1 MKQPRIHIS
10 WYVLGDVVASVLSWL
25 GFYLTRPVIYHYEA
39 DIPPGFFLGLA
50 LYTLG
55 WITLHFMTGTYISLY
70 YKSRVNEI
78 FKTIIIS
85 IIGCMVLLFFF
96 ILKNPQDN
104 NMRYYVEFFTLLS
117 LSFGFTAII
126 RIFFLTHTSAQ
137 LDSGKVYFNSLLI
150 GSIGKAN
157 QFVNNF
163 EKASEKS
170 GFVLKAFYNT
180 NGQSEN
186 FLGHSVKSYDQKD
199 DLKAIVKNEAIEEV
213 IIVMEKNQ
221 RDQITKILQVLS
233 NEKVNIKISP
243 DTLDI
248 LTGAIQTT
256 NVMGVPLIDLHSGQ
270 LPQWQQNFKRII
282 DILFALIG
290 FIILIP
296 IFIYV
301 IVRQMLS
308 SQGPVF
314 FAQERVGYKGEPFT
328 MYKFRSMVTNAEAN
342 GPMLSSENDTRITPW
357 GKVMRKWRLDE
368 LPQLWNIL
376 KGDMSVV
383 GPRPE
388 RQYYIDQLMKINPE
402 YSYLFKVKPGLT
414 SWGMVKFGYA
424 ETVEEM
430 QERLIYDL
438 LYVENVSLP
447 LDFKIMI
454 HTILIIVSGKG
465 K

>member
-10 WYVLGDVVASVLSWL
+10 WYVLGDVIACVLSWL
-25 GFYLTRPVIYHYEA
+25 GFYLARPVMYGYEIN
-39 DIPPGFFLGLA
+39 IPSGFYIGLI

-55 WITLHFMTGTYISLY
+55 WITLHFLTGTYNSLY

-85 IIGCMVLLFFF
+85 VIGCLVLLFFF
-96 ILKNPQDN
+96 ILKNPQEN
-104 NMRYYVEFFTLLS
+104 NMRYYAEFFTLLS
-117 LSFGFTAII
+117 MSFGFTIMI
-126 RIFFLTHTSAQ
+126 RISFLNHSNAQ
-137 LDSGKVYFNSLLI
+137 LDLGKVYFNSLLI

-157 QFVNNF
+157 QFVQNF

-180 NGQSEN
+180 NGHSEK
-186 FLGHSVKSYDQKD
+186 FVSQPVKTYEHTD
-199 DLKAIVKNEAIEEV
+199 DLRVIVKNEEIEEV
-213 IIVMEKNQ
+213 IIVIEKNE
-221 RDQITKILQVLS
+221 REQITKILQVLS

-256 NVMGVPLIDLHSGQ
+256 NVMGVPLIDLHTGQ

-301 IVRQMLS
+301 IIRQMLS
-308 SQGPVF
+308 SPGPIF
-314 FAQERVGYKGEPFT
+314 FAQERIGYKGEPFT
-328 MYKFRSMVTNAEAN
+328 MYKFRSMITDAEAN
-342 GPMLSSENDTRITPW
+342 GPMLSSENDIRITPW

-388 RQYYIDQLMKINPE
+388 RQFYIDQLMKIHPE

-414 SWGMVKFGYA
+414 SWGMVKYGYA
-424 ETVEEM
+424 ESVEEM
-430 QERLIYDL
+430 EERLIYDL

>member
-1 MKQPRIHIS
+1 
-10 WYVLGDVVASVLSWL
+10 
-25 GFYLTRPVIYHYEA
+25 
-39 DIPPGFFLGLA
+39 
-50 LYTLG
+50 
-55 WITLHFMTGTYISLY
+55 
-70 YKSRVNEI
+70 
-78 FKTIIIS
+78 
-85 IIGCMVLLFFF
+85 
-96 ILKNPQDN
+96 
-104 NMRYYVEFFTLLS
+104 MRYNIEFFTLLS
-117 LSFGFTAII
+117 ISFGFTAII
-126 RIFFLTHTSAQ
+126 RIFFLNHTNAQ

-213 IIVMEKNQ
+213 IIVIEKNQ
-221 RDQITKILQVLS
+221 RDQITKILQILS

-270 LPQWQQNFKRII
+270 LPQWQQNFKQII

-308 SQGPVF
+308 SQGPIF
-314 FAQERVGYKGEPFT
+314 FAQERAGYKGEPFT
-328 MYKFRSMVTNAEAN
+328 MYKFRSMITNAEIN

-430 QERLIYDL
+430 QERLTYDL